1 MRAIQLFLCLGV
13 LVLPLSVLADDSAA
27 DLSTRSLLDA
37 LEERQMHDVM
47 LAVLDRV
54 VAEKDASAELK
65 KEVSFRRAAALVGI
79 SRTEADSKKRAGFLD
94 EAQLALDTFLKSG
107 EITDRQAIA
116 AYTQKGNL
124 LVERGRSKA
133 DQANRPNA
141 DATTLRAEATQHF
154 DDAIKSL
161 KGTVKPGE
169 PITTVT
175 NAEDAVLKV
184 LREVTAKIQAIKGID
199 KNDDESKPGK
209 PAPAPKLT
217 VQQQRELESLTADQ
231 EALRGKLV
239 QTRLTAAAA
248 VFEKARSYPEKSKEW
263 TDVITQSATLFKE
276 IADKYPTKWGGLF
289 ARYYEG
295 RNYALL
301 GKW

>member
-199 KNDDESKPGK
+199 KKDDDKDSK
-209 PAPAPKLT
+209 
-217 VQQQRELESLTADQ
+217 D
-231 EALRGKLV
+231 
-239 QTRLTAAAA
+239 
-248 VFEKARSYPEKSKEW
+248 
-263 TDVITQSATLFKE
+263 D
-276 IADKYPTKWGGLF
+276 
-289 ARYYEG
+289 
-295 RNYALL
+295 
-301 GKW
+301 